1 MRTLYRKGDREEVW
15 GVKFDYAEFDD
26 SQVESA
32 LADGWV
38 ENPLELK
45 EPKQVEQVEQ
55 VEQASVADTDGNGKL
70 SLDEAKAYLAANGV
84 GYEEGLHWKK
94 VVALAEQHMNGE

>member
-26 SQVESA
+26 SQVDSA

-38 ENPLELK
+38 KTPLELK
-45 EPKQVEQVEQ
+45 QKDEQKQP
-55 VEQASVADTDGNGKL
+55 ADTNGDGRL
-70 SLDEAKAYLAANGV
+70 STEEAKEYLDSIGV
-84 GYEEGLHWKK
+84 DYSGLHWKK
-94 VVALAEQHMNGE
+94 VVSLAELHQKG

>member
-1 MRTLYRKGDREEVW
+1 MRTLYRKGDRDEVW

-26 SQVESA
+26 SQVDEA

-38 ENPLELK
+38 SNPLELK
-45 EPKQVEQVEQ
+45 QQDERHHPE
-55 VEQASVADTDGNGKL
+55 DTNVDGKL
-70 SLDEAKAYLAANGV
+70 SAEEAKAYLDSIGV
-84 GYEEGLHWKK
+84 DYSGLHWKK

>member
-26 SQVESA
+26 SQVDSA

-38 ENPLELK
+38 SNPLELK
-45 EPKQVEQVEQ
+45 QQDERGK
-55 VEQASVADTDGNGKL
+55 SADANGDGKL
-70 SLDEAKAYLAANGV
+70 SAEEAKAYLDSIDV
-84 GYEEGLHWKK
+84 DYSGLHWKK
-94 VVALAEQHMNGE
+94 VVALAEQHMKGE